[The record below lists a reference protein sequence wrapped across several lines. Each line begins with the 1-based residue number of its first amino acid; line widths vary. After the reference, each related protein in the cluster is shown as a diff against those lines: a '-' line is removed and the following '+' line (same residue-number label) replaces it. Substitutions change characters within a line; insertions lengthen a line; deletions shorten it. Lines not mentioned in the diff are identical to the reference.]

1 MNDTTDGHE
10 ATAPHFEQSV
20 YHALG
25 VRNRV
30 LGILAIAGLLTATAW
45 VAFKRQYDTL
55 GNHTDRQLTHQ
66 WTVDI
71 NQATAEEL
79 QLIPGLGP
87 KLIEAILRHRDELGG
102 FQSLDQLADIP
113 GIKAQ
118 RVRVLTRYLR
128 LSQTPD
134 SNQTSPPSQ

>member
-1 MNDTTDGHE
+1 LNDTTDGHE
-10 ATAPHFEQSV
+10 PTAPHFEQSV

-45 VAFKRQYDTL
+45 IAYQHQHDTL
-55 GNHTDRQLTHQ
+55 GTHTERQLTHQ

-87 KLIEAILRHRDELGG
+87 KLIESILRHRDELGG

-128 LSQTPD
+128 LSPT
-134 SNQTSPPSQ
+134 PSQ